1 MRFKFERKKTALFLS
16 ALALL
21 TLLLSA
27 CGSHVYHQVRKGD
40 TLYSI
45 SWHYSQDYRQVAKW
59 NELGSS
65 YIIIE
70 GQWLRV
76 APPGPDAGLQPP
88 VYKQNPVKVQDQ
100 QTEKNIPKS
109 PSKKI
114 VKQPVSVASNTS
126 NSLTLPS
133 SSTVIAWQWP
143 LQGKLIRKFNVNKPG
158 QQGVDISAA
167 AGALVH
173 AAAAGKV
180 VYSGSGLRGY
190 GNLIIIK
197 HNDKYLSA
205 YAHNK
210 NILVKE
216 GVMVKKGQQ
225 IARVGASESKQI
237 KLHFQIRIDGKPVDP
252 LRYLPK

>member
-1 MRFKFERKKTALFLS
+1 MRFKFKRINTALPLS
-16 ALALL
+16 ILL
-21 TLLLSA
+21 LLSLLLSA
-27 CGSHVYHQVRKGD
+27 CGAHVYHQVRKGD

-45 SWHYSQDYRQVAKW
+45 SWHYNQDYRQVAEW
-59 NELGSS
+59 NGLGSS
-65 YIIIE
+65 YTISE

-76 APPGPDAGLQPP
+76 APPGPEAGLEPP
-88 VYKQNPVKVQDQ
+88 VYKKSPAKVQSKQ
-100 QTEKNIPKS
+100 VEKDTAKKRP
-109 PSKKI
+109 KKI
-114 VKQPVSVASNTS
+114 SSPPVVVAKNTPG
-126 NSLTLPS
+126 TFVLPS
-133 SSTVIAWQWP
+133 SSAAIAWQWP
-143 LQGKLIRKFNVNKPG
+143 LKGKLIKKFNANKPG

-167 AGALVH
+167 VGTLVH
-173 AAAAGKV
+173 AAAGGKV

-225 IARVGASESKQI
+225 IARVGATESKQI